1 MENSWSIQRNKLK
14 KLSGKFRAEE
24 LPNMKNLIIR
34 INGALKKNQYQQ
46 EGVNFEERG
55 DHFLFM
61 KK

>member
-24 LPNMKNLIIR
+24 LPNMKKLRIR
-34 INGALKKNQYQQ
+34 INGASRKNQYQQ
-46 EGVNFEERG
+46 EGINVEERR